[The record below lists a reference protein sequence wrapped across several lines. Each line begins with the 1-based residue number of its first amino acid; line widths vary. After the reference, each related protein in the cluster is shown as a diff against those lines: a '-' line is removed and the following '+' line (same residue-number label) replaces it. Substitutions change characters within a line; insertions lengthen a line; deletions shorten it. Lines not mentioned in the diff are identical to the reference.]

1 MNRSKSV
8 LGLSWE
14 GGAIGNATWSGA
26 RLTDVLA
33 SLGVDINDP
42 TIKHVQF
49 EGADHGADGSPYG
62 ELLQGSI
69 SYLTHHFWYFKR
81 HVLALKTLLFG
92 ILNATFVGNLN
103 AYFDK
108 KMPIFCVVNVFYEIE
123 YTTVFDI

>member
-42 TIKHVQF
+42 RIKHVQF

-62 ELLQGSI
+62 KFLCFLCFLDIIVNPPLIVFIAFYGP
-69 SYLTHHFWYFKR
+69 T
-81 HVLALKTLLFG
+81 KT
-92 ILNATFVGNLN
+92 I
-103 AYFDK
+103 
-108 KMPIFCVVNVFYEIE
+108 
-123 YTTVFDI
+123 